1 MRVGLWL
8 PTFAPGTVVGADTK
22 VVELARLAE
31 RCGLDGLWV
40 IDHMLPTT
48 GEVHSGSW
56 YDPIV
61 SLAAAA
67 AVTERVELG
76 TASLVAGPR
85 HPVALAKQVASL
97 AALAGPRVTMGVS
110 SGWAPEEYECFGYR
124 LAERGVRTD
133 EVAAVLRQL
142 LETAPVD
149 SPGPRYPF
157 ENVRLVPRPRWR
169 IPILVG
175 GGSRVP
181 ESGSVADRAYL
192 ATSVLERIKR
202 FDGWLAPCAGDEA
215 MTLADL
221 ALVNEAVGNREFR
234 RVHVQWTHIVDTDD
248 TDRALAEQIP
258 AFGRVM
264 GDRSVEN
271 LRASYLTG
279 SLADITDRVARIA
292 AAGFDDI
299 IIGPVESTAAQV
311 ELISELASAV
321 DGTIRVPAGISGEQ
335 GPCR

>member
-1 MRVGLWL
+1 MRIGLWL
-8 PTFAPGTVVGADTK
+8 PTFAADTVAAADTG
-22 VVELARLAE
+22 VVNLARLAE
-31 RCGLDGLWV
+31 RCGLAGLWV
-40 IDHMLPTT
+40 IDHMLPTK

-67 AVTERVELG
+67 AVTERLELG

-97 AALAGPRVTMGVS
+97 AALAGPRVTVGVS
-110 SGWAPEEYECFGYR
+110 SGWAPEEYECFGYQ
-124 LAERGVRTD
+124 LAERGERTD
-133 EVAAVLRQL
+133 EVAAVLRRL
-142 LETAPVD
+142 LEAAPVD

-157 ENVRLVPRPRWR
+157 ENVTLVPRPRWR

-175 GGSRVP
+175 GGSRTP
-181 ESGSVADRAYL
+181 ESGSAADRAHM
-192 ATSVLERIKR
+192 AASVLARIER

-221 ALVNEAVGNREFR
+221 ALVNEAVGDRPFR

-248 TDRALAEQIP
+248 TDLALAEQIP

-264 GDRSVEN
+264 GDRSAAN

-279 SLADITDRVARIA
+279 SLSDIADRVSRIA
-292 AAGFDDI
+292 AAGFDDVI
-299 IIGPVESTAAQV
+299 VGPVESTPEQV

-321 DGTIRVPAGISGEQ
+321 NGTVPVPAGAASK
-335 GPCR
+335 

>member
-1 MRVGLWL
+1 MRISLWL
-8 PTFAPGTVVGADTK
+8 PTFAADTVATADAR
-22 VVELARLAE
+22 VVDLARLAE
-31 RCGLDGLWV
+31 GCGLDGLWV

-48 GEVHSGSW
+48 DEVHSGSW

-67 AVTERVELG
+67 AVTERLELG

-97 AALAGPRVTMGVS
+97 AALAGPRVTIGLS

-124 LAERGVRTD
+124 LKERGDRTD

-175 GGSRVP
+175 GGSRTP
-181 ESGSVADRAYL
+181 ESGSAADRPHMA
-192 ATSVLERIKR
+192 ASVLERIKR
-202 FDGWLAPCAGDEA
+202 FDGWLAPCAGDES

-221 ALVNEAVGNREFR
+221 ALVNEAVGDREFR

-264 GDRSVEN
+264 GDRSIEN

-279 SLADITDRVARIA
+279 SWTDITDRALRIA
-292 AAGFDDI
+292 AAGFDDMI
-299 IIGPVESTAAQV
+299 VGPVESTAAQV
-311 ELISELASAV
+311 ELISELASVVGGA
-321 DGTIRVPAGISGEQ
+321 IRVPAGASCE
-335 GPCR
+335 

>member
-1 MRVGLWL
+1 MRISLWL
-8 PTFAPGTVVGADTK
+8 PTFAADTVATADAK

-31 RCGLDGLWV
+31 GCGLDGLWV

-67 AVTERVELG
+67 AVTERLELG

-97 AALAGPRVTMGVS
+97 AALAGPRVTIGLS

-124 LAERGVRTD
+124 LEERGDRTD
-133 EVAAVLRQL
+133 EVAAVLRRL
-142 LETAPVD
+142 LETAPVA

-157 ENVRLVPRPRWR
+157 ANVRLVPRPRWR

-181 ESGSVADRAYL
+181 ESGSAADRPYMA
-192 ATSVLERIKR
+192 ASVLERIKR
-202 FDGWLAPCAGDEA
+202 FDGWLAPCAGDES

-221 ALVNEAVGNREFR
+221 AAVNEAVGDREFR

-248 TDRALAEQIP
+248 TDRGPRRAGP
-258 AFGRVM
+258 RVRS
-264 GDRSVEN
+264 GD
-271 LRASYLTG
+271 G
-279 SLADITDRVARIA
+279 
-292 AAGFDDI
+292 
-299 IIGPVESTAAQV
+299 
-311 ELISELASAV
+311 
-321 DGTIRVPAGISGEQ
+321 
-335 GPCR
+335 

>member
-1 MRVGLWL
+1 MRLGLWL
-8 PTFAPGTVVGADTK
+8 PTFAADTVAEADTK
-22 VVELARLAE
+22 VVDLARLAE
-31 RCGLDGLWV
+31 GCGLDGLWV

-61 SLAAAA
+61 SLVAAAA
-67 AVTERVELG
+67 ATERLELG

-97 AALAGPRVTMGVS
+97 AALAGPRVTVGLS

-124 LAERGVRTD
+124 LAERAGRTD
-133 EVAAVLRQL
+133 EVAAMLRQL

-149 SPGPRYPF
+149 SPGPCYPF
-157 ENVRLVPRPRWR
+157 QGVRLVPRPGWR

-175 GGSRVP
+175 GGSRTP
-181 ESGSVADRAYL
+181 ESGSAADRPHMA
-192 ATSVLERIKR
+192 ASVLERISR
-202 FDGWLAPCAGDEA
+202 FDGWLAPCAGDES

-221 ALVNEAVGNREFR
+221 TLVNEAVGDRPFR
-234 RVHVQWTHIVDTDD
+234 RVQVQWTHVVDTDD
-248 TDRALAEQIP
+248 PDRALAEQIP

-279 SLADITDRVARIA
+279 SLPEIRERVGRIA
-292 AAGFDDI
+292 AAGFDDLI
-299 IIGPVESTAAQV
+299 VGPVESTPEQV
-311 ELISELASAV
+311 QLISELATAA
-321 DGTIRVPAGISGEQ
+321 DPALRIPAGA
-335 GPCR
+335 CRE